1 MKRIVLLLL
10 LVVWAPSSILV
21 QEEVT
26 MTNISQIF
34 EQAVSFIQQKDPKAL
49 NQLLQKNPQ
58 LSEYSDS
65 EASNQTLIHH
75 TLSYAN
81 FAGDAPSLWSTPEC
95 TDVLWKNGVLID
107 TKFCLRALSTADL
120 PMIEWLSRENE
131 LPECIRG
138 LAALGKTRELKS
150 WFVKGKLKP
159 NANPPTAWLSETSDP
174 LHHIWQV
181 QNYQL
186 TDDWLITDAFRF
198 GHKCTAGS
206 LLEKV
211 VDINPKLA
219 QRVQETTK
227 TAFLD
232 YLVQHR
238 SEISMADTLPV
249 WEMLQLVKAKVALV
263 NADIDSFQS
272 VLETTPSLLKQQYM
286 RQQIE
291 LLELAAYSDGYVF
304 AKLLLNSGAYISRAD
319 PRPKSKAL
327 VYAIDYGNRE
337 MVELLKK
344 LWEPSYDLPTLAGLG
359 DLSKVK
365 TYPNRH
371 IDEADLVGG
380 LALACM
386 NQHQEVADYLIQ
398 QGADV
403 NAEWSLHE
411 PATILHHM
419 AFFGKLNMV
428 RFLIERGAN
437 PTIKDFRYQSDALG
451 WAKYNDQDQVAAYLQ
466 QVKE

>member
-1 MKRIVLLLL
+1 
-10 LVVWAPSSILV
+10 
-21 QEEVT
+21 

-34 EQAVSFIQQKDPKAL
+34 EQAVSFIQQKDPKSL
-49 NQLLQKNPQ
+49 NLLIQKNPQ
-58 LSEYSDS
+58 LLQYSDS
-65 EASNQTLIHH
+65 DASNQTLIHH

-81 FAGDAPSLWSTPEC
+81 FAGDDPSLWSTPEC
-95 TDVLWKNGVLID
+95 AGVLWKNGSLID
-107 TKFCLRALSTADL
+107 TKFFLRALSTADL
-120 PMIEWLSRENE
+120 PMVEWLSREKE
-131 LPECIRG
+131 LPECIRS
-138 LAALGKTRELKS
+138 LAALGNKRELKD
-150 WFVKGKLKP
+150 WLVNRKLQP
-159 NANPPTAWLSETSDP
+159 NAIPPVAWLRESSDP
-174 LHHIWQV
+174 LHYAWKK
-181 QNYQL
+181 NNNQL
-186 TDDWLITDAFRF
+186 TDDLLITDAFRYAIRF
-198 GHKCTAGS
+198 GHKCTAGL
-206 LLEKV
+206 LLEQV
-211 VDINPKLA
+211 VEMNSELA

-238 SEISMADTLPV
+238 SDISMTETFPI
-249 WEMLQLVKAKVALV
+249 WEMLQLVKAKVAIV

-272 VLETTPSLLKQQYM
+272 VLETTPSLLKQQYVK
-286 RQQIE
+286 QQIE

-304 AKLLLNSGAYISRAD
+304 AKLLLNSGAYISRANS
-319 PRPKSKAL
+319 RPKSKAL

-344 LWEPSYDLPTLAGLG
+344 LWEPPYDLPTLAGLG

-365 TYPNRH
+365 TYLNKH

-386 NQHQEVADYLIQ
+386 NQHREIADYLIQ

-411 PATILHHM
+411 PATILHHL

-451 WAKYNDQDQVAAYLQ
+451 WAKYNDQDEVATYLQ
-466 QVKE
+466 QVMSKKINY